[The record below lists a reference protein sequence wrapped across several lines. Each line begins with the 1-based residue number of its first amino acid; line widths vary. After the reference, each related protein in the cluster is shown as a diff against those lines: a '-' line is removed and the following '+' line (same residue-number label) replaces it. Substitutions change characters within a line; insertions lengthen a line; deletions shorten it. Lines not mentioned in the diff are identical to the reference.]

1 MARAAGLD
9 LTTIVAASLAIA
21 DAEGVHRLTM
31 RRLSAE
37 LGVTPMAV
45 YHHLDGKEQLLDLV
59 VDESLRGLPVL
70 DVAGDPHRELSAF
83 FLAFHRLLVTHPS
96 LAQAMAGRPL
106 EGPVAMAAG
115 DRVLELLGRAGLDD
129 RAAAEAL
136 IGLFSLTLGAGLY
149 RIARSPAGMSRSFP
163 AMTAETTPVAHRLR
177 RQLSEAP
184 ADEQQ
189 FLGALD
195 RLVRGYVP

>member
-1 MARAAGLD
+1 
-9 LTTIVAASLAIA
+9 
-21 DAEGVHRLTM
+21 
-31 RRLSAE
+31 
-37 LGVTPMAV
+37 MAV

-59 VDESLRGLPVL
+59 VDESLRSLPVL
-70 DVAGDPHRELSAF
+70 DVDGDPHRELSAF

-115 DRVLELLGRAGLDD
+115 DRVLELLGRGLDD

-149 RIARSPAGMSRSFP
+149 RIARSPAGTSRSFP
-163 AMTAETTPVAHRLR
+163 AMTAEATPVAHRLR

-195 RLVRGYVP
+195 RLVQGYLP